1 MKIMTPVRNK
11 PPPSTIHAMPAPSIS
26 EKYIATAPAVR
37 KMPKIL
43 NKIPKLLILSPPKFT
58 SRKTVRVSL

>member
-11 PPPSTIHAMPAPSIS
+11 PPPSTMHAMPAPSIS
-26 EKYIATAPAVR
+26 EKYIATAPVVR

-43 NKIPKLLILSPPKFT
+43 NKIPKLLIVSPPKFKNM
-58 SRKTVRVSL
+58 SALRVLL